1 MSNPTPLKPPH
12 AEINLSVAKLAMFA
26 RLESDVLKSSLAPG
40 QEHCVK
46 ARPDGTML
54 ARISHL
60 CEMGLFF
67 VGILGEFRCLLG
79 YEWGLSDLGSVFRA
93 MGAARSGFEARLV
106 FAMGF

>member
-54 ARISHL
+54 DGHQRVHVLRARNVDVNAL
-60 CEMGLFF
+60 PREVLP
-67 VGILGEFRCLLG
+67 
-79 YEWGLSDLGSVFRA
+79 
-93 MGAARSGFEARLV
+93 
-106 FAMGF
+106 